1 MVGARGGCRRDA
13 LPMLIHTCI
22 NPHTTKVDSDCMAD
36 INHMGTCEFT
46 QPSHTMK
53 NTSKLWN
60 SCNLCCVVTAD
71 PINGG
76 VRFRNPVDSR
86 CTMQTALVFTL
97 CILFIT
103 NARS

>member
-1 MVGARGGCRRDA
+1 MGIWGKCNHTGFSVGVGVAVTL

-86 CTMQTALVFTL
+86 CTMQT
-97 CILFIT
+97 
-103 NARS
+103 S